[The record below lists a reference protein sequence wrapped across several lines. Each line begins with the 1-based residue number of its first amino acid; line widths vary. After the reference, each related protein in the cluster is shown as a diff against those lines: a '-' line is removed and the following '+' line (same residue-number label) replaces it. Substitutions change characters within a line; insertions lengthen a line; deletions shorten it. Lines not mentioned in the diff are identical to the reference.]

1 MDKMKNSGMSE
12 TMQTLTRKSACVML
26 SLLLLL
32 SAVLPVKAAAETASA
47 KVVRVGSFEDTFN
60 YVNEKGAR
68 KGYGYELL
76 ETLSGYTGWQF
87 EYVTCDW
94 SDCFEKLKNGEVDI
108 IGGISYTEDRTQEML
123 FSDESMGVE
132 KYYLYADLSRA
143 DISASDFKTL
153 NGKKIG
159 VLMGTEPEVMLAE
172 WEEKY
177 GLKTEHVNISNNE
190 DVKQKLAN
198 HEIDCFV
205 SLEESFWA
213 ERGIST
219 ITRVGESGIYY
230 AINKNRP
237 DIKEELDDAMR
248 ALDEAVPFYTADLY
262 KRYFSMDYTP
272 ILTGEEKAWLRKHG
286 AIRMGFLASDSGVS
300 TYDPATG
307 EFTGVIT
314 DYIQFAADCLGNQ
327 ELEFQL
333 VGYDSKEAELD
344 ALKSGEIDMIFHCD
358 QNPNLA
364 EEYHFACTNTTW
376 TSNLMAVTN
385 KQHFNENN
393 VNRIVVPQNKLSLK
407 KYLAFYYPQWE
418 IVDCDT
424 QEDAARLVKDGQ
436 ADCFVTGISSENK
449 YSKKYSFYSVPLV
462 NPVRS
467 CFAVNSG
474 NRSLLSILNKTIKA
488 MPVNMLAGAL
498 AMYKSS
504 ARKVTLSDFIRDNFF
519 KVMLISSIAVAVV
532 LLTILMLLQKA
543 RKAEAAARKAA
554 SDTQELNAKLQVAV
568 EKAESAN
575 RAKSTF
581 LSNMS
586 HDIRTPMNA
595 IIGFTTLALSNID
608 DTDRVK
614 DYLGKTLASSNHL
627 LSLINDVLDM
637 SRIESG
643 KIHLEE
649 VEVNLSDVL
658 HDLKTIVSG
667 QIYAKQ
673 LELYMDAMD
682 VTDEDVYCDK
692 TRLNQILLN
701 LLSNAIKFTPAGG
714 TVSVRVRQLAGKVR
728 GCGQY
733 EFRIKDNGI
742 GMSQEFAQKIFEPF
756 ERERTSTVSRIQGT
770 GLGMA
775 ITKNIV
781 DMMGGTIEVQTAQGK
796 GTEFTV
802 CVPMRAQTEQRP
814 VEKITEL
821 EGLKALVVDDDFNT
835 CDSVTKMLVKVGMRA
850 EWTLSGKEA
859 VLRARQ
865 SIEMSD
871 VYHAYIID
879 WRLPDMNGIEVTR
892 QIRSLHDDTPI
903 IILTAYDW
911 SDIEVEAKAAGVT
924 AFCAKPMFMSDLRET
939 LMSALGQKPADAV
952 QRLLPEK
959 NADFKGKHIL
969 LVEDNELN
977 REIAQEILREY
988 GFLVDSAE
996 NGAVAV
1002 EKVSTTAPGSYDLVL
1017 MDVQMPIM
1025 DGYTATRK
1033 IRARR
1038 PKPLKSLRRHHGA
1051 GGRLGTQR
1059 RRVGHHPPLQT
1070 LRKAQLQPC
1079 GGRRQPHEAHEHCH
1093 EAAVLSA
1100 VPAGLY

>member
-94 SDCFEKLKNGEVDI
+94 SDCFEKLKNGEIDI

-123 FSDESMGVE
+123 FSDEPMGVE

-153 NGKKIG
+153 NGQKIG

-177 GLKTEHVNISNNE
+177 GLETEHVNISNNE

-219 ITRVGESGIYY
+219 ITCVGESGIYY

-300 TYDPATG
+300 TFDPATG

-393 VNRIVVPQNKLSLK
+393 VNRIAVPQNKLSLK

-504 ARKVTLSDFIRDNFF
+504 ARKVTLSDFIKDNFF

-568 EKAESAN
+568 EKAETAN

-673 LELYMDAMD
+673 LELYMDVMD

-714 TVSVRVRQLAGKVR
+714 TVSVRVRQLAGKVH

-742 GMSQEFAQKIFEPF
+742 GMSPEFAQKIFEPF
-756 ERERTSTVSRIQGT
+756 ERERTSTVSGIQGT

-802 CVPMRAQTEQRP
+802 CVPMCAQTEQRP

-924 AFCAKPMFMSDLRET
+924 AFCSKPMFMSDLRET

-952 QRLLPEK
+952 QGLLPEK

-977 REIAQEILREY
+977 REIAQEILQEY
-988 GFLVDSAE
+988 GFLVDTAE

-1002 EKVSTTAPGSYDLVL
+1002 EKVSTAAPGSYDLVL

-1033 IRARR
+1033 IRALDDPARAKLPILAMTANAFDEDRR
-1038 PKPLKSLRRHHGA
+1038 NALESGMNGFLSKPIVIGDLVQELHKIL
-1051 GGRLGTQR
+1051 
-1059 RRVGHHPPLQT
+1059 
-1070 LRKAQLQPC
+1070 
-1079 GGRRQPHEAHEHCH
+1079 
-1093 EAAVLSA
+1093 
-1100 VPAGLY
+1100 

>member
-94 SDCFEKLKNGEVDI
+94 SDCFEKLKNGEIDI

-123 FSDESMGVE
+123 FSDEPMGVE

-230 AINKNRP
+230 AINKNWP

-300 TYDPATG
+300 TFDPATG

-393 VNRIVVPQNKLSLK
+393 VNRIAVPQNKLSLK

-504 ARKVTLSDFIRDNFF
+504 ARKVTLSDFIKDNFF

-614 DYLGKTLASSNHL
+614 DYLAKTLASSNHL

-673 LELYMDAMD
+673 LELYMDVMD

-714 TVSVRVRQLAGKVR
+714 TVSVRVRQLAGKVH

-924 AFCAKPMFMSDLRET
+924 AFCSKPMFMSDLRET
-939 LMSALGQKPADAV
+939 LMSALGQKSADAV
-952 QRLLPEK
+952 QGLLPEK

-1002 EKVSTTAPGSYDLVL
+1002 EKVSTAAPGSYDLVL

-1033 IRARR
+1033 IRALDDPARAKLPILAMTANAFDEDRR
-1038 PKPLKSLRRHHGA
+1038 NALESGMNGFLSKPIVIDDLV
-1051 GGRLGTQR
+1051 QE
-1059 RRVGHHPPLQT
+1059 
-1070 LRKAQLQPC
+1070 LRKIL
-1079 GGRRQPHEAHEHCH
+1079 
-1093 EAAVLSA
+1093 
-1100 VPAGLY
+1100 

>member
-12 TMQTLTRKSACVML
+12 TMQTLMRKSVCVML
-26 SLLLLL
+26 SLLLLLL
-32 SAVLPVKAAAETASA
+32 SAVLPVKAAEETAPV

-76 ETLSGYTGWQF
+76 QTLSGYTGWQF

-94 SDCFEKLKNGEVDI
+94 SDCFEKLKNGEIDI
-108 IGGISYTEDRTQEML
+108 MGAISYTEDRAEEML
-123 FSDESMGVE
+123 FSDEPMGEE

-143 DISASDFKTL
+143 DISASDYKTL
-153 NGKKIG
+153 NGKKVG
-159 VLMGTEPEVMLAE
+159 VLMGTEPEVMLTE

-177 GLKTEHVNISNNE
+177 GLKTEHVNVSNNE
-190 DVKQKLAN
+190 DAKQKLAN

-213 ERGIST
+213 DLGIST
-219 ITRVGESGIYY
+219 ITRVGKSGIYY
-230 AINKNRP
+230 ALNKDRP
-237 DIKEELDDAMR
+237 DLKEELDNAMR

-272 ILTGEEKAWLRKHG
+272 ILIGEEKAWLKEHG
-286 AIRMGFLASDSGVS
+286 AIKMGFLTSDSGVS
-300 TYDPATG
+300 TFDPATG

-393 VNRIVVPQNKLSLK
+393 VNRIAVPQNKLSLK

-504 ARKVTLSDFIRDNFF
+504 ARKVTLSDFIKDNFF

-554 SDTQELNAKLQVAV
+554 NDTQKLNAKLQVTV
-568 EKAESAN
+568 ENAESAN
-575 RAKSTF
+575 HAKSTF
-581 LSNMS
+581 LFNMS

-595 IIGFTTLALSNID
+595 IIGYADLASRHLDDPAKLKNYMENIQVCGQNLLMLLNNVLDLARIENDKTEMEYSVSNIE
-608 DTDRVK
+608 K
-614 DYLGKTLASSNHL
+614 DFRNCVAMFRNQADSKGQTLTVTTQL
-627 LSLINDVLDM
+627 
-637 SRIESG
+637 
-643 KIHLEE
+643 
-649 VEVNLSDVL
+649 
-658 HDLKTIVSG
+658 
-667 QIYAKQ
+667 QYPYIYADIPH
-673 LELYMDAMD
+673 LTEIC
-682 VTDEDVYCDK
+682 T
-692 TRLNQILLN
+692 N
-701 LLSNAIKFTPAGG
+701 LVSNAVKYTGAGG
-714 TVSVRVRQLAGKVR
+714 TIRCNVTQKPGEKEGWCDTVVTVA
-728 GCGQY
+728 
-733 EFRIKDNGI
+733 DNGI
-742 GMSQEFAQKIFEPF
+742 GMSQEFQKHIFEPF
-756 ERERTSTVSRIQGT
+756 ERERTSTVSKVEGSGIGMGIVKKLVGLMSGTVEVESRIGVGSTFTVTIPCRIASEDETQAKRETNPSDQKCLCGT
-770 GLGMA
+770 RILLTEDNDLNAEIAVELLQEEGCTVDRAKDGVEC
-775 ITKNIV
+775 V
-781 DMMGGTIEVQTAQGK
+781 DMLEKAANGTYQLILMDIQ
-796 GTEFTV
+796 
-802 CVPMRAQTEQRP
+802 MP
-814 VEKITEL
+814 V
-821 EGLKALVVDDDFNT
+821 
-835 CDSVTKMLVKVGMRA
+835 
-850 EWTLSGKEA
+850 
-859 VLRARQ
+859 
-865 SIEMSD
+865 
-871 VYHAYIID
+871 
-879 WRLPDMNGIEVTR
+879 MNG
-892 QIRSLHDDTPI
+892 
-903 IILTAYDW
+903 YD
-911 SDIEVEAKAAGVT
+911 AA
-924 AFCAKPMFMSDLRET
+924 
-939 LMSALGQKPADAV
+939 
-952 QRLLPEK
+952 
-959 NADFKGKHIL
+959 
-969 LVEDNELN
+969 
-977 REIAQEILREY
+977 
-988 GFLVDSAE
+988 
-996 NGAVAV
+996 
-1002 EKVSTTAPGSYDLVL
+1002 
-1017 MDVQMPIM
+1017 
-1025 DGYTATRK
+1025 RK
-1033 IRARR
+1033 IRGLDDPQKANIPIIAMTANAFTEDRQVALDAGMNDHIA
-1038 PKPLKSLRRHHGA
+1038 KPINMNVL
-1051 GGRLGTQR
+1051 
-1059 RRVGHHPPLQT
+1059 VPT
-1070 LRKAQLQPC
+1070 LRKYL
-1079 GGRRQPHEAHEHCH
+1079 
-1093 EAAVLSA
+1093 
-1100 VPAGLY
+1100 

>member
-12 TMQTLTRKSACVML
+12 TMQTLMRKSVCVML

-76 ETLSGYTGWQF
+76 ETLSGYAGWQF

-94 SDCFEKLKNGEVDI
+94 SDCFEKLKNGEIDI

-123 FSDESMGVE
+123 FSDEPMGVE

-272 ILTGEEKAWLRKHG
+272 ILTGEEKAWLKEHG
-286 AIRMGFLASDSGVS
+286 AIKMGFLTSDSGVS
-300 TYDPATG
+300 TFDTATG

-344 ALKSGEIDMIFHCD
+344 ALKSGEIDMIFHFD

-393 VNRIVVPQNKLSLK
+393 VNRIAVPQNKLSLK

-449 YSKKYSFYSVPLV
+449 YSKKYSFYSVPLL
-462 NPVRS
+462 NPVKS

-504 ARKVTLSDFIRDNFF
+504 ARKVTLSDFIKDNFF
-519 KVMLISSIAVAVV
+519 KVLLISSIAVAVV

-756 ERERTSTVSRIQGT
+756 ERERTSTVSGIQGT

-1002 EKVSTTAPGSYDLVL
+1002 EKVSTAAPGSYDLVL

-1033 IRARR
+1033 IRALDDPARAKLPILAMTANAFDEDRR
-1038 PKPLKSLRRHHGA
+1038 NALESGMNGFLSKPIVIDDLV
-1051 GGRLGTQR
+1051 QE
-1059 RRVGHHPPLQT
+1059 
-1070 LRKAQLQPC
+1070 LRKIL
-1079 GGRRQPHEAHEHCH
+1079 
-1093 EAAVLSA
+1093 
-1100 VPAGLY
+1100 

>member
-1 MDKMKNSGMSE
+1 
-12 TMQTLTRKSACVML
+12 
-26 SLLLLL
+26 
-32 SAVLPVKAAAETASA
+32 
-47 KVVRVGSFEDTFN
+47 
-60 YVNEKGAR
+60 
-68 KGYGYELL
+68 
-76 ETLSGYTGWQF
+76 
-87 EYVTCDW
+87 
-94 SDCFEKLKNGEVDI
+94 
-108 IGGISYTEDRTQEML
+108 ML
-123 FSDESMGVE
+123 FSDEPMGVE
-132 KYYLYADLSRA
+132 KYYLYADLARA

-272 ILTGEEKAWLRKHG
+272 ILTGEEKAWLKEHG
-286 AIRMGFLASDSGVS
+286 AIKMGFLTSDSGVS

-393 VNRIVVPQNKLSLK
+393 VNRIAVPQNKLSLK

-504 ARKVTLSDFIRDNFF
+504 ARKVTLSDFIKDNFF

-714 TVSVRVRQLAGKVR
+714 TVSVRVRQLAGKVH

-742 GMSQEFAQKIFEPF
+742 GMSQEFAKKIFEPF

-924 AFCAKPMFMSDLRET
+924 AFCSKPMFMSDLRET

-977 REIAQEILREY
+977 REIAQEILQEY

-1002 EKVSTTAPGSYDLVL
+1002 EKVSTAAPGSYDLVL

-1033 IRARR
+1033 IRALDDPARAKLPILAMTANAFDEDRR
-1038 PKPLKSLRRHHGA
+1038 NALESGMNGFLSKPIVIGDLVQELHKIL
-1051 GGRLGTQR
+1051 
-1059 RRVGHHPPLQT
+1059 
-1070 LRKAQLQPC
+1070 
-1079 GGRRQPHEAHEHCH
+1079 
-1093 EAAVLSA
+1093 
-1100 VPAGLY
+1100 

>member
-1 MDKMKNSGMSE
+1 
-12 TMQTLTRKSACVML
+12 MQTPIWRSICAML
-26 SLLLLL
+26 CLLLLL
-32 SAVLPVKAAAETASA
+32 PALFPVKAAAETAPA
-47 KVVRVGSFEDTFN
+47 KVIRVGSFEDTFN

-94 SDCFEKLKNGEVDI
+94 SDCFEKLKNGEIDI

-123 FSDESMGVE
+123 FSDEPMGVE

-153 NGKKIG
+153 NGQKIG

-248 ALDEAVPFYTADLY
+248 ALNEAAHFYTADLY

-300 TYDPATG
+300 TFDPATG

-393 VNRIVVPQNKLSLK
+393 VNRIAVPQNKLSLK

-436 ADCFVTGISSENK
+436 ADCFVTGVSSQEN
-449 YSKKYSFYSVPLV
+449 YSKKYDFYSVPLP
-462 NPVRS
+462 NPARS

-474 NRSLLSILNKTIKA
+474 NRHLLSILNKTIKA
-488 MPVNMLAGAL
+488 MPINMLTGSL
-498 AMYKSS
+498 AMYKSFS
-504 ARKVTLSDFIRDNFF
+504 RKVTLSDFLKDNLFM
-519 KVMLISSIAVAVV
+519 VLLVSSIAVAVI
-532 LLTILMLLQKA
+532 LLAILKLLQKA

-554 SDTQELNAKLQVAV
+554 NDTQELNEKLQIAA
-568 EKAESAN
+568 ENAESAN

-581 LSNMS
+581 LFNMS

-595 IIGFTTLALSNID
+595 IIGYAD
-608 DTDRVK
+608 
-614 DYLGKTLASSNHL
+614 LASRHSDDPAKLKKYMENIQVCGQNL
-627 LSLINDVLDM
+627 LMLLNNVLDLA
-637 SRIESG
+637 RIENDKTEMEYS
-643 KIHLEE
+643 
-649 VEVNLSDVL
+649 VSDVEK
-658 HDLKTIVSG
+658 DFRNCIAMFRNQADSKG
-667 QIYAKQ
+667 QTLTVTTQLQYPYIYADIPHMT
-673 LELYMDAMD
+673 E
-682 VTDEDVYCDK
+682 VCT
-692 TRLNQILLN
+692 N
-701 LLSNAIKFTPAGG
+701 LVSNAVKYTGAGG
-714 TVSVRVRQLAGKVR
+714 TIR
-728 GCGQY
+728 CGVTQKPG
-733 EFRIKDNGI
+733 EKEGWCDTVVTVADNGI
-742 GMSQEFAQKIFEPF
+742 GMSQEFQKHIFEPF
-756 ERERTSTVSRIQGT
+756 ERERTSTVSKVEGSGIGMGIVKKLVGLMNGTVEVESKIGAGSKFTVTIPCRIASEEEAQAKRAADPADRESLRGT
-770 GLGMA
+770 RILLTEDNDLNAEIATELLQEEGCTVDRAKDGVEC
-775 ITKNIV
+775 V
-781 DMMGGTIEVQTAQGK
+781 DM
-796 GTEFTV
+796 
-802 CVPMRAQTEQRP
+802 
-814 VEKITEL
+814 L
-821 EGLKALVVDDDFNT
+821 E
-835 CDSVTKMLVKVGMRA
+835 
-850 EWTLSGKEA
+850 
-859 VLRARQ
+859 
-865 SIEMSD
+865 
-871 VYHAYIID
+871 
-879 WRLPDMNGIEVTR
+879 
-892 QIRSLHDDTPI
+892 
-903 IILTAYDW
+903 
-911 SDIEVEAKAAGVT
+911 KAA
-924 AFCAKPMFMSDLRET
+924 
-939 LMSALGQKPADAV
+939 
-952 QRLLPEK
+952 
-959 NADFKGKHIL
+959 
-969 LVEDNELN
+969 
-977 REIAQEILREY
+977 
-988 GFLVDSAE
+988 
-996 NGAVAV
+996 NG
-1002 EKVSTTAPGSYDLVL
+1002 TYQIIL
-1017 MDVQMPIM
+1017 MDVQMPVM
-1025 DGYTATRK
+1025 NGYDAARK
-1033 IRARR
+1033 IRRLDDPQKANI
-1038 PKPLKSLRRHHGA
+1038 PIIAMTANAFSEDKQVALDAGMNDHIAKPIDMSVL
-1051 GGRLGTQR
+1051 
-1059 RRVGHHPPLQT
+1059 VPT
-1070 LRKAQLQPC
+1070 LRKYL
-1079 GGRRQPHEAHEHCH
+1079 
-1093 EAAVLSA
+1093 
-1100 VPAGLY
+1100 

>member
-32 SAVLPVKAAAETASA
+32 SAVLPVKAAAETAPA

-94 SDCFEKLKNGEVDI
+94 SDCFEKLKNGEIDI
-108 IGGISYTEDRTQEML
+108 MGGISYTEDRTEKML
-123 FSDESMGVE
+123 FSDEPMGVE

-143 DISASDFKTL
+143 DISASDYKTL

-159 VLMGTEPEVMLAE
+159 VLMGTEPEVMLTE

-230 AINKNRP
+230 ALNKDRP
-237 DIKEELDDAMR
+237 DLKEELDDAMR
-248 ALDEAVPFYTADLY
+248 ALDEAAPFYTADLY

-272 ILTGEEKAWLRKHG
+272 ILTGEEKAWLKEHG
-286 AIRMGFLASDSGVS
+286 AIKMGFLTSDSGVS
-300 TYDPATG
+300 TFDPATG

-344 ALKSGEIDMIFHCD
+344 ALKSGEIDMIFHFD
-358 QNPNLA
+358 QSPNLA

-393 VNRIVVPQNKLSLK
+393 VNRIAVPQNKLSLK

-424 QEDAARLVKDGQ
+424 QEDAAKLVKDGQ
-436 ADCFVTGISSENK
+436 ADCFVTWISSENK

-504 ARKVTLSDFIRDNFF
+504 ARKVTLSDFIKDNFF
-519 KVMLISSIAVAVV
+519 MALLVSSIAVAAI
-532 LLTILMLLQKA
+532 LLTILKLLRKA

-554 SDTQELNAKLQVAV
+554 NDTQKLNAKLQVAV
-568 EKAESAN
+568 ENAESAN

-581 LSNMS
+581 LFNMS

-595 IIGFTTLALSNID
+595 IIGYAD
-608 DTDRVK
+608 
-614 DYLGKTLASSNHL
+614 LASRHL
-627 LSLINDVLDM
+627 DDPAKLKNYMENIQVCGQNLLMLLNNVLDLA
-637 SRIESG
+637 RIENDKTEMEYS
-643 KIHLEE
+643 
-649 VEVNLSDVL
+649 VSDVEK
-658 HDLKTIVSG
+658 DFRNCVAMFRNQADSKG
-667 QIYAKQ
+667 QTLMVTTQLQYPYIYADIPH
-673 LELYMDAMD
+673 LTEIC
-682 VTDEDVYCDK
+682 T
-692 TRLNQILLN
+692 N
-701 LLSNAIKFTPAGG
+701 LVSNAVKYTGVGG
-714 TVSVRVRQLAGKVR
+714 TIRCNVTQKPGEKEGWCDTVVMVA
-728 GCGQY
+728 
-733 EFRIKDNGI
+733 DNGI
-742 GMSQEFAQKIFEPF
+742 GMSQEFQKHIFEPF
-756 ERERTSTVSRIQGT
+756 ERERTSTVSKVEGSGIGMGIVKKLV
-770 GLGMA
+770 GL
-775 ITKNIV
+775 
-781 DMMGGTIEVQTAQGK
+781 MGGT
-796 GTEFTV
+796 
-802 CVPMRAQTEQRP
+802 
-814 VEKITEL
+814 
-821 EGLKALVVDDDFNT
+821 
-835 CDSVTKMLVKVGMRA
+835 
-850 EWTLSGKEA
+850 
-859 VLRARQ
+859 
-865 SIEMSD
+865 
-871 VYHAYIID
+871 
-879 WRLPDMNGIEVTR
+879 
-892 QIRSLHDDTPI
+892 
-903 IILTAYDW
+903 
-911 SDIEVEAKAAGVT
+911 
-924 AFCAKPMFMSDLRET
+924 
-939 LMSALGQKPADAV
+939 
-952 QRLLPEK
+952 
-959 NADFKGKHIL
+959 
-969 LVEDNELN
+969 
-977 REIAQEILREY
+977 
-988 GFLVDSAE
+988 
-996 NGAVAV
+996 VAV
-1002 EKVSTTAPGSYDLVL
+1002 ESKIGVGSKFTVTIPCRIASEDETQAKRETNPSDQKCLCGTRILLTEDNDLNAEIAVELLQEEGCTVDRAKDGVECVDMLEKAANGTYQLIL
-1017 MDVQMPIM
+1017 MDIQMPVM
-1025 DGYTATRK
+1025 NGYDAARK
-1033 IRARR
+1033 IRGLDDPQKANIPIIAMTANAFTEDRQVALDAGMNDHIA
-1038 PKPLKSLRRHHGA
+1038 KPINMNVL
-1051 GGRLGTQR
+1051 
-1059 RRVGHHPPLQT
+1059 VPT
-1070 LRKAQLQPC
+1070 LRKYL
-1079 GGRRQPHEAHEHCH
+1079 
-1093 EAAVLSA
+1093 
-1100 VPAGLY
+1100 

>member
-1 MDKMKNSGMSE
+1 MADEK
-12 TMQTLTRKSACVML
+12 RKPKRSCHPRQKWLPAAAAI
-26 SLLLLL
+26 LLLIVLAAWLSVRYISFVSQTIYQESTSHLEEVLHKSNNMLKEMVRKNVTYLHLYNGFLENTSNEDEIQAYIKQAQKNTGFADFYFLTYDGNYITVTGETGYLGLQTNLDEKLAHDEDVVVNTALPGRPQMLAFICPETQGSYRGFAYDAIAISYYNDAVLRLLDNSAFEGNASNYVIYPDGRVVIDNSVNRKETIYNFIAMLRSYSDLSEEQITELSNAFAQGSSGNLRVKLGDTSYYLVYEGAAVQNWTMVGLVPVSIVNANLDELWFRTAQIVAGIASGLALLVILLIVRRSHTTLRRKNTEILYRDELFQKLSRNVDDVFLMVDVKTTKADYVSPNIERLLGIPWREVRQDIHILDRLHPKDAPGHGKNLLEGLL
-32 SAVLPVKAAAETASA
+32 SGEQREWDKEYEHQETKERRWFHVIAMGSEVEGRAKYILVLSDRTADRQVNQALSDAVAAAET
-47 KVVRVGSFEDTFN
+47 
-60 YVNEKGAR
+60 
-68 KGYGYELL
+68 
-76 ETLSGYTGWQF
+76 
-87 EYVTCDW
+87 
-94 SDCFEKLKNGEVDI
+94 
-108 IGGISYTEDRTQEML
+108 
-123 FSDESMGVE
+123 
-132 KYYLYADLSRA
+132 
-143 DISASDFKTL
+143 
-153 NGKKIG
+153 
-159 VLMGTEPEVMLAE
+159 
-172 WEEKY
+172 
-177 GLKTEHVNISNNE
+177 
-190 DVKQKLAN
+190 
-198 HEIDCFV
+198 
-205 SLEESFWA
+205 
-213 ERGIST
+213 
-219 ITRVGESGIYY
+219 
-230 AINKNRP
+230 
-237 DIKEELDDAMR
+237 
-248 ALDEAVPFYTADLY
+248 
-262 KRYFSMDYTP
+262 
-272 ILTGEEKAWLRKHG
+272 
-286 AIRMGFLASDSGVS
+286 
-300 TYDPATG
+300 
-307 EFTGVIT
+307 
-314 DYIQFAADCLGNQ
+314 
-327 ELEFQL
+327 
-333 VGYDSKEAELD
+333 
-344 ALKSGEIDMIFHCD
+344 
-358 QNPNLA
+358 
-364 EEYHFACTNTTW
+364 
-376 TSNLMAVTN
+376 
-385 KQHFNENN
+385 
-393 VNRIVVPQNKLSLK
+393 
-407 KYLAFYYPQWE
+407 
-418 IVDCDT
+418 
-424 QEDAARLVKDGQ
+424 
-436 ADCFVTGISSENK
+436 
-449 YSKKYSFYSVPLV
+449 
-462 NPVRS
+462 
-467 CFAVNSG
+467 
-474 NRSLLSILNKTIKA
+474 
-488 MPVNMLAGAL
+488 
-498 AMYKSS
+498 
-504 ARKVTLSDFIRDNFF
+504 
-519 KVMLISSIAVAVV
+519 
-532 LLTILMLLQKA
+532 
-543 RKAEAAARKAA
+543 
-554 SDTQELNAKLQVAV
+554 
-568 EKAESAN
+568 AN

-595 IIGFTTLALSNID
+595 IIGFTTLAISNIN
-608 DTDRVK
+608 DTERVK

-673 LELYMDAMD
+673 LELYMDVMD

-742 GMSQEFAQKIFEPF
+742 GMSQEFAKKIFEPF
-756 ERERTSTVSRIQGT
+756 ERERTSTISRIQGT

-871 VYHAYIID
+871 AYHAYIID

-892 QIRSLHDDTPI
+892 RIRSLNDDTPI

-939 LMSALGQKPADAV
+939 LMSALGQKQTDAV
-952 QRLLPEK
+952 QGLLPDK
-959 NADFKGKHIL
+959 NADFKGKQIL

-1002 EKVSTTAPGSYDLVL
+1002 EKVSTAAPGSYDLVL

-1025 DGYTATRK
+1025 DGYTATRQ
-1033 IRARR
+1033 IRALDDPARAKLPILAMTANAFDEDRR
-1038 PKPLKSLRRHHGA
+1038 NALESGMNGFLSKPIVIGDLVQELHKIL
-1051 GGRLGTQR
+1051 
-1059 RRVGHHPPLQT
+1059 
-1070 LRKAQLQPC
+1070 
-1079 GGRRQPHEAHEHCH
+1079 
-1093 EAAVLSA
+1093 
-1100 VPAGLY
+1100 

>member
-1 MDKMKNSGMSE
+1 
-12 TMQTLTRKSACVML
+12 MQTLTRKSACVML

-94 SDCFEKLKNGEVDI
+94 SDCFEKLKNGEIDI

-123 FSDESMGVE
+123 FSDEPMGVE
-132 KYYLYADLSRA
+132 KYYLYADLARA

-300 TYDPATG
+300 TFDPATG

-393 VNRIVVPQNKLSLK
+393 VNRIAVPQNKLSLK

-504 ARKVTLSDFIRDNFF
+504 ARKVTLSDFIKDNFF

-673 LELYMDAMD
+673 LELYMDVMD

-865 SIEMSD
+865 ALEMSD

-1002 EKVSTTAPGSYDLVL
+1002 EKVSTAAPGSYDLVL

-1033 IRARR
+1033 IRALDDPARAKLPILAMTANAFDEDRR
-1038 PKPLKSLRRHHGA
+1038 NALESGMNGFLSKPIVIDDLMQELHKIL
-1051 GGRLGTQR
+1051 
-1059 RRVGHHPPLQT
+1059 
-1070 LRKAQLQPC
+1070 
-1079 GGRRQPHEAHEHCH
+1079 
-1093 EAAVLSA
+1093 
-1100 VPAGLY
+1100 